1 MEASS
6 TFSLSPLSDGCTGG
20 PSFAMERGLWADWEA
35 ISSKVSR
42 TCSARTSSLSLI
54 WTLIYKYNQHQF
66 LLCYLIDRIAIF
78 QNMCCHG
85 VHKSIDSNIID
96 LPLNLA
102 GVDYPNP
109 WRYQT
114 MPYCSYNVFEV
125 RHTMCWKVPLQLHWR
140 WVPFTIWKI
149 STRESQVILPIWTIK
164 VILASIS

>member
-1 MEASS
+1 MISARVATIYLHSIIDIAAELIEVTHKSVCFRTCKFWKKWFMWLSVRHHIEASS

-66 LLCYLIDRIAIF
+66 LLCCSIDRIAIF
-78 QNMCCHG
+78 QNICCNG
-85 VHKSIDSNIID
+85 VHKSLSNIID

-109 WRYQT
+109 WR
-114 MPYCSYNVFEV
+114 
-125 RHTMCWKVPLQLHWR
+125 
-140 WVPFTIWKI
+140 
-149 STRESQVILPIWTIK
+149 
-164 VILASIS
+164 